1 MQDSLPIVAD
11 AIKLNSPGGFS
22 SFTMF
27 AACCTLII
35 MMVLSKARS
44 RRGQAMTEFMIV
56 AGSLLAGLAI
66 LLLFR
71 DTVMEYGGRVL
82 NLVGSEYP

>member
-1 MQDSLPIVAD
+1 
-11 AIKLNSPGGFS
+11 
-22 SFTMF
+22 
-27 AACCTLII
+27 
-35 MMVLSKARS
+35 MMVLSKASS

-66 LLLFR
+66 LLLFKE
-71 DTVMEYGGRVL
+71 TVMEYGGRVL

>member
-1 MQDSLPIVAD
+1 MQSTLPIVAD
-11 AIKLNSPGGFS
+11 TIKLNPISYSF
-22 SFTMF
+22 FTMS
-27 AACCTLII
+27 AASVTLSR
-35 MMVLSKARS
+35 MMVRSKARR

-66 LLLFR
+66 LLLFK
-71 DTVMEYGGRVL
+71 DTVVEYGGRVL

>member
-1 MQDSLPIVAD
+1 MLP
-11 AIKLNSPGGFS
+11 
-22 SFTMF
+22 
-27 AACCTLII
+27 I
-35 MMVLSKARS
+35 MMVLSKASS

-66 LLLFR
+66 LLLFKE
-71 DTVMEYGGRVL
+71 TVMEYGGRVL